1 MSDFDMMDL
10 PPKLVAR
17 LNTMGLKD
25 PTPIQRQAIPIAD
38 CVAATS
44 QRRPFGQDFA

>member
-17 LNTMGLKD
+17 IAAMGIKE
-25 PTPIQRQAIPIAD
+25 PTPIQK
-38 CVAATS
+38 TS
-44 QRRPFGQDFA
+44 NPPRDERT